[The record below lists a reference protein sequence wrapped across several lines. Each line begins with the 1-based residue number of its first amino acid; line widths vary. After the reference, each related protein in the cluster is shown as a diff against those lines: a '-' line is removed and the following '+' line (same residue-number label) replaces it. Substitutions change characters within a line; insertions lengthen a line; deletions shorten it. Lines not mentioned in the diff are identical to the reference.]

1 MPFTEANKL
10 QVKRRAHFSCI
21 ICHQPFVEVH
31 HIIPQA
37 AGGTDDLENV
47 HTCPAD
53 RVLGLFEQE
62 TGIEVQRIAK
72 KVKQWFT
79 EAATKAG
86 WAGGRFVPEVQ
97 SAHGA
102 GAILLNPLSVKIT
115 VNQIVIQLPKDGD
128 DDEG

>member
-1 MPFTEANKL
+1 MAGRKL
-10 QVKRRAHFSCI
+10 QFPHPRDY
-21 ICHQPFVEVH
+21 
-31 HIIPQA
+31 A
-37 AGGTDDLENV
+37 AKHPVVL
-47 HTCPAD
+47 CPAD